1 MDDAATAES
10 GEILEF
16 RLPDLGEGLTDAE
29 LQNWT
34 VAVGDEVELNQTIAE
49 VETAKA
55 VVALPSPFAGTV
67 VELLA
72 EPGSTIEVGAPLLR
86 IRSSTPAQ
94 EGNGRTSVLVGYG
107 PETENQPSR
116 RRRMRAAASARP
128 AETEAAGIDYESGV
142 IGAEAGAADETAAAP
157 VQGAGATEETAE
169 PVGRAGAE
177 HAEGS
182 AGTRADAGARSP
194 AETARGA
201 RTDAVAGGRAPAAP
215 HGGDTLGSGVG
226 GGRVSATPGARKLAR
241 ELGIDLWYV
250 AGSGPEGAVTVA
262 DVRGAVPV
270 SEPAPRERTAEE
282 VARIEQRADG
292 SAREERTPIS
302 GIRKRTAAA
311 MVASA
316 RTIPQAST
324 SSTVDIT
331 ASLELL
337 DHLRATKT
345 FEGLTPTPLA
355 LVAKSVLAALSEYPG
370 INTYWDEANSEI
382 VTRYFVNLGI
392 AVATDRG
399 LLVPNIKDAQTLS
412 LRELCREIGWLAQT
426 ARDGRAGLSDLR
438 GGTFTISNVG
448 VFGVESGT
456 PLVNPGEAA
465 ILCVGAVNSRPWV
478 FRGELAVRSVV
489 TLTLSFDHRMI
500 DGELAA
506 RFLATVAGALEDPL
520 TLLARI

>member
-1 MDDAATAES
+1 
-10 GEILEF
+10 
-16 RLPDLGEGLTDAE
+16 
-29 LQNWT
+29 
-34 VAVGDEVELNQTIAE
+34 
-49 VETAKA
+49 
-55 VVALPSPFAGTV
+55 
-67 VELLA
+67 
-72 EPGSTIEVGAPLLR
+72 
-86 IRSSTPAQ
+86 
-94 EGNGRTSVLVGYG
+94 
-107 PETENQPSR
+107 
-116 RRRMRAAASARP
+116 
-128 AETEAAGIDYESGV
+128 
-142 IGAEAGAADETAAAP
+142 
-157 VQGAGATEETAE
+157 
-169 PVGRAGAE
+169 
-177 HAEGS
+177 
-182 AGTRADAGARSP
+182 
-194 AETARGA
+194 
-201 RTDAVAGGRAPAAP
+201 GG
-215 HGGDTLGSGVG
+215 G

-250 AGSGPEGAVTVA
+250 AGSGTEGAVTVA

-270 SEPAPRERTAEE
+270 SETAPREHTAEE

-292 SAREERTPIS
+292 SVREERAPIS

-337 DHLRATKT
+337 EHLRATKT

-355 LVAKSVLAALSEYPG
+355 LVAKSVLAALAEYPG
-370 INTYWDEANSEI
+370 INTYWDEANAEI

-392 AVATDRG
+392 AVATERG
-399 LLVPNIKDAQTLS
+399 LLVPNVKDAQTLS
-412 LRELCREIGWLAQT
+412 LRELCREIGWLVQT